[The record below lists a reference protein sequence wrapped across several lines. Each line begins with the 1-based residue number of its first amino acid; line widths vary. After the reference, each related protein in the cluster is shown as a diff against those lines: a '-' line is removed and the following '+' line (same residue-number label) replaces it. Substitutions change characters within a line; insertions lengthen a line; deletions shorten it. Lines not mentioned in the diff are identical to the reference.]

1 MTGYKKIFVDT
12 APFIYYLEQ
21 NPTFFEN
28 AKDFFMTCHHKNIPI
43 VTSVITI
50 EEYLVYPYVSND
62 KKLVDNFN
70 QFLKTLEVELV
81 VIERPTAEKAA
92 MLRAE
97 FNGIKGM
104 DALQLASAILCGC
117 DLFLTND
124 RQLKKVQEIKGVLIE
139 EWDNKKGDFFC
150 ES

>member
-1 MTGYKKIFVDT
+1 MTDCKKIFVDT
-12 APFIYYLEQ
+12 APFIYYLER
-21 NPTFFEN
+21 NPTFFES

-50 EEYLVYPYVSND
+50 EEYLVYPYMSND
-62 KKLVDNFN
+62 KKLVDNFS
-70 QFLKTLEVELV
+70 QFLKTLEVELI
-81 VIERPTAEKAA
+81 VIERRIAEKAA

-104 DALQLASAILCGC
+104 DSLQLASAILCGC

-124 RQLKKVQEIKGVLIE
+124 KQLKQVQEIKSVLIE
-139 EWDNKKGDFFC
+139 EWDYSNGNFLC